1 MKVRVLTSIG
11 IAVFGLPVL
20 FLSEYLVYPMAVA
33 LLAMVAMY
41 EISSLTGFRK
51 RLAVAIPSYL
61 IAMAMPIVA
70 YFSHYFTNKDS
81 FEYLTICAGVLFAF
95 LLYLFIYAVLK
106 RGSVKFSEITSHFT
120 MLLYISISF
129 TALTLVRYITNGVYM
144 FALVFVASWVCDV
157 FAYFVGRAI
166 GKHKLIVEIS
176 PKKTVEGSIG
186 GIVCTTLAFAL
197 YGLIITLFDGPKP
210 NYLVLVIL
218 GFALSIIAQFGD
230 LICSLIKREHGIKDY
245 GNIFPGHG
253 GVLDRFD
260 SILAVAPILY
270 VICVLFPPFV

>member
-11 IAVFGLPVL
+11 IAVVGLPIL

-33 LLAMVAMY
+33 LLSLAAMY
-41 EISSLTGFRK
+41 EMTGLTGFRSK
-51 RLAVAIPSYL
+51 PAVWVPSYL
-61 IAMAMPIVA
+61 IAMAMPVGA
-70 YFSHYFTNKDS
+70 YFADADS
-81 FEYLTICAGVLFAF
+81 FNYLTACGGLLLLFLF
-95 LLYLFIYAVLK
+95 YLYGYAVLK
-106 RGSVKFSEITSHFT
+106 RGAVKFSDVSMHFT
-120 MLLYISISF
+120 TLLYISVSF
-129 TALTLVRYITNGVYM
+129 TSLALVRYITHGVYL
-144 FALVFVASWVCDV
+144 FALVFVASWVCDM

-166 GKHKLIVEIS
+166 GKHKLIEEIS

-210 NYLVLVIL
+210 NYLVLLIL
-218 GFALSIIAQFGD
+218 GFALSIVAQFGD
-230 LICSLIKREHGIKDY
+230 LICSLIKREHGVKDY

-260 SILAVAPILY
+260 SVLAVAPILY
-270 VICVLFPPFV
+270 VVCVLFPPFI

>member
-20 FLSEYLVYPMAVA
+20 FLSEYLVYPMAIA
-33 LLAMVAMY
+33 LLALVAMY
-41 EISSLTGFRK
+41 EISALTGFRK
-51 RLAVAIPSYL
+51 SFAVSIPSYL
-61 IAMAMPIVA
+61 IVMAMPIVA
-70 YFSHYFTNKDS
+70 YFSHHFTKKDS
-81 FEYLTICAGVLFAF
+81 FEYLTICAGVLLAF
-95 LLYLFIYAVLK
+95 LFYLYGYAVLK
-106 RGSVKFSEITSHFT
+106 RGKVKFSEVTTHFT

-144 FALVFVASWVCDV
+144 FALVFVASWVCDM

-166 GKHKLIVEIS
+166 GKHKLIEEIS

-186 GIVCTTLAFAL
+186 GIVFTTLAFAL

-210 NYLVLVIL
+210 NYLVLIIL
-218 GFALSIIAQFGD
+218 GFSLSIVAQFGD

-245 GNIFPGHG
+245 GSIFPGHG

-270 VICVLFPPFV
+270 VICVLFPPFA